1 MLKDEQLKDSTL
13 KDDAAIYN
21 ARVEKS
27 EKQKLSEMTFKEKFE
42 YLKTY
47 YLAKAIIAFIAIFF
61 IVYLAYS
68 MLAPKSETILYG
80 AIINYTLSEE
90 KAESLQNDFAKYLNL
105 NPKVSNILLDT
116 SFYLG
121 NNDDVSQYT
130 MSSQQKLSTYI
141 FAGEIDFIIAPESV
155 MNTYASIG
163 YLDKLTNILPTDL
176 NNFLKDSMY
185 YSTSTEDPIKSAY
198 GVYID
203 GSDIYENIGN
213 NTDRPVLAILA
224 NSSYKDNTVDFLR
237 YIFHPEQ

>member
-1 MLKDEQLKDSTL
+1 MLKEEQLKDATL
-13 KDDAAIYN
+13 QDDASIYKP
-21 ARVEKS
+21 REEKT
-27 EKQKLSEMTFKEKFE
+27 EKQKLSEMTLKEKFQ

-47 YLAKAIIAFIAIFF
+47 YLAKTIIALVAISFV
-61 IVYLAYS
+61 VYLGYS

-90 KAESLQNDFAKYLNL
+90 KAESVQNDFTDHLEL
-105 NPKVSNILLDT
+105 DPKKSNILLDT

-121 NNDDVSQYT
+121 NNEEVSQYT

-155 MNTYASIG
+155 MNSYASLG
-163 YLDKLTNILPTDL
+163 YLEKLTNILPTDL
-176 NNFLKDSMY
+176 NNDLKDSMY

-203 GSDIYENIGN
+203 NSDIYEHIGN
-213 NTDRPVLAILA
+213 DTDKPVLAVLA
-224 NSSYKDNTVDFLR
+224 NSSYKDNAIEFIR
-237 YIFHPEQ
+237 YIFHLEQ

>member
-13 KDDAAIYN
+13 QDDATIYK
-21 ARVEKS
+21 RREVKT
-27 EKQKLSEMTFKEKFE
+27 EKQKLREMTWSEKIQ

-47 YLAKAIIAFIAIFF
+47 YLAKTIIALVAISFV
-61 IVYLAYS
+61 IYLGYS

-90 KAESLQNDFAKYLNL
+90 KAESVQNDFANHLEL
-105 NPKVSNILLDT
+105 NPKESNILLDT

-121 NNDDVSQYT
+121 NNEEVSQYT

-141 FAGEIDFIIAPESV
+141 FAGEIDMIIAPESV
-155 MNTYASIG
+155 MNSYASLG

-176 NNFLKDSMY
+176 NNDLKESMY
-185 YSTSTEDPIKSAY
+185 YSTSTEDPVKSAY

-203 GSDIYENIGN
+203 HSDIYDQVGN
-213 NTDRPVLAILA
+213 DTDRPVLAVLA
-224 NSSYKDNTVDFLR
+224 NSSYKDNSVEFIR
-237 YIFHPEQ
+237 YIFNLNE